1 MSKSLLK
8 YLITSVPVLEAS
20 SIFVEESF
28 GTYGQRKSEGNILGR
43 CYKPQ
48 RLRSN
53 QKIVKLFNG
62 RVQDSRAGAA
72 GGLKHLFVAVGSE
85 HFNSILGQMLH
96 PVESKRI
103 QSSIQRL
110 VSREQSTSKRDT
122 KKQRLSLKEKIKQ
135 RKKMMMKQGQSKV
148 ASEAFSCVVLSKP
161 KQ

>member
-1 MSKSLLK
+1 MS
-8 YLITSVPVLEAS
+8 
-20 SIFVEESF
+20 
-28 GTYGQRKSEGNILGR
+28 
-43 CYKPQ
+43 
-48 RLRSN
+48 
-53 QKIVKLFNG
+53 KLFNG

-72 GGLKHLFVAVGSE
+72 GALKHLFVAVGSE

-110 VSREQSTSKRDT
+110 VSRDQSKSKRDT
-122 KKQRLSLKEKIKQ
+122 KKQRLSLKDKIKE